1 MIAVKF
7 KPGQQVRHKMLGS
20 LGVILDV
27 DAEYSLQQPTPA
39 EMGIDDALRL
49 APWYHVVMENEE
61 GEPVHTYIA
70 EMQLDRET
78 LPLHPDQPN
87 LDDLADSI
95 AEQLEKHRPLH

>member
-1 MIAVKF
+1 
-7 KPGQQVRHKMLGS
+7 KMLGS

-27 DAEYSLQQPTPA
+27 DAEYSLQKPTPA

-87 LDDLADSI
+87 LDDLADTI
-95 AEQLEKHRPLH
+95 VEELEKNRALH